1 MIFRSVLVSAPVADI
16 LHSALDASVT
26 QSALE
31 EALASKMQD
40 GGTIG
45 SRMSTISQA
54 IRSRYMPKAPARR
67 PDGA

>member
-1 MIFRSVLVSAPVADI
+1 MIRVSP
-16 LHSALDASVT
+16 DASVT

-45 SRMSTISQA
+45 SRMSTFSQA
-54 IRSRYMPKAPARR
+54 FSRRYLPKANRS
-67 PDGA
+67 